1 MSNWTRWPNAPL
13 NEKFANIEHPDRIVY
28 PDLRDGSPLVLAC
41 DHSGEH
47 APPEFRVLSFL
58 LTTYKS
64 VAAWEALRSEVRKK
78 QLADGRRMSFKAL
91 NDALRINA
99 FSSFLYAASQLNG
112 VLICVGV
119 EKGFSLPKD
128 NLPSWKHDWAADT
141 LNKLVEICVFGG
153 VMVDGLRDSGQ
164 NVHWITDDD
173 STVSTD
179 KAKDD
184 AITLMSGLLHKYPE
198 ENLEV
203 GLGIASQF
211 DDDLRAED
219 LVAIP
224 DLAAGAYS
232 ETLTNMGKANIPT
245 SGSGPSGTALLVQIK
260 SSLIN
265 TWRSETDKP
274 LKHMNAVIR
283 LAEGGRML
291 VSFGAPFPR
300 MLRSGE
306 ATEGAPTLN
315 AKWRRALEA
324 DLRDSGVDPDEV
336 LKSMGIDI

>member
-1 MSNWTRWPNAPL
+1 MSNWKRWPNAPL
-13 NEKFANIEHPDRIVY
+13 NEKFADIEHPDRIVY
-28 PDLRDGSPLVLAC
+28 PDLRDGSPLVIAC

-47 APPEFRVLSFL
+47 ASPEFRVLSFL

-64 VAAWEALRSEVRKK
+64 VAAWESRRSDVRKNH
-78 QLADGRRMSFKAL
+78 LADGRRMSFKAL

-99 FSSFLYAASQLNG
+99 FSSFLDAASQLNG
-112 VLICVGV
+112 VLTCVGV
-119 EKGFSLPKD
+119 EKGFSLPKET
-128 NLPSWKHDWAADT
+128 LPPRKHDWKADT
-141 LNKLVEICVFGG
+141 LAKLVEICVFGG
-153 VMVDGLRDSGQ
+153 VMVDGLRGSGQ

-184 AITLMSGLLHKYPE
+184 AMTLMGGLLHKYPDE
-198 ENLEV
+198 HLEV

-232 ETLTNMGKANIPT
+232 EMLTKMGKANLPT
-245 SGSGPSGTALLVQIK
+245 SGSGPSGTALFVQIK

-265 TWRSETDKP
+265 TWRSQTDKP

-283 LAEGGRML
+283 PAQGGQML
-291 VSFGAPFPR
+291 VSFGAPFSR
-300 MLRSGE
+300 MMRPGE
-306 ATEGAPTLN
+306 SAEGAPTLN
-315 AKWRRALEA
+315 AKWRRALESYLKA
-324 DLRDSGVDPDEV
+324 RGVDPNEV
-336 LKSMGIDI
+336 LNSMGIDI